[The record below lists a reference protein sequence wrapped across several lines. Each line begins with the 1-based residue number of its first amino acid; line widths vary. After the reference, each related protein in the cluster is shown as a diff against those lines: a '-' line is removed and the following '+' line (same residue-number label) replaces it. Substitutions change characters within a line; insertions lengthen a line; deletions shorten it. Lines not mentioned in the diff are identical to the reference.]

1 MIKKTALKKTFAAVG
16 IAAMAGAG
24 ALVTLPVAKAQ
35 AGSVQLAGCKGCNP
49 CAAKGK
55 CGGCNPCAAKGKC
68 GGCNPCAAKNKCGAS
83 NPCAA
88 KKY

>member
-1 MIKKTALKKTFAAVG
+1 MLKKTFAAVG

-24 ALVTLPVAKAQ
+24 ALSALPVAKAH
-35 AGSVQLAGCKGCNP
+35 AEPIQLAGCRGCNP
-49 CAAKGK
+49 CAGK
-55 CGGCNPCAAKGKC
+55 HKC
-68 GGCNPCAAKNKCGAS
+68 GGCNPCAAKNKGCNPCNPCAAKKKGCNPC